1 MKIVYINKETGEEV
15 EYGENITIIEKGTYS
30 NGYTYEIAS
39 TLPIINETIPMLIE
53 QGNIIQKVIDDT
65 KKEGNIKHSKEKC
78 ETNVYKKIDILTKN
92 IKDINE
98 RLDAFEDAFM
108 KYFLH

>member
-15 EYGENITIIEKGTYS
+15 KYGENITIVEKGTYS
-30 NGYTYEIAS
+30 NGYTYEIAA

-53 QGNIIQKVIDDT
+53 QGNIVQKVIEDT
-65 KKEGNIKHSKEKC
+65 KKEDTIKHPKEKC
-78 ETNVYKKIDILTKN
+78 KMNIYNKIDILTKN
-92 IKDINE
+92 IEDINE
-98 RLDAFEDAFM
+98 RLDAFEDIFM